1 MTPVTPPQ
9 CAWAPHGPLTQGRC
23 AVTTGPPPA
32 MRSGHWEAG
41 EEPGPSQGC
50 RRLLTPRARA
60 AAPDP
65 AGGTDAQML
74 WRVPPHHPPATRGD
88 AGSSPGRSGQT
99 APAGDSKS
107 ESRTGLWD
115 GGPRRGQ
122 GHSYMPARRVW
133 VRAGGPRPREH
144 TRLTSARPRP
154 RQRSPCPPRALA
166 RHSPPGA
173 RASRARS
180 RPAPTPRGHGAQVAP
195 GSCRPPGSSLS
206 RPHGHC
212 SRLGRA
218 PLPAPTSGE
227 LPALFFWGSSILSG
241 PAPLAGAPRTP
252 FSDRLHSVMSQSLA
266 DITGTDQ
273 AQGWGDCGQVWVASL
288 SGGGPVQATQPYR
301 AWWTLWQVPP
311 PWHLDSGDPG
321 CSPFYTALDTRA
333 PPPVGAHSCS
343 GAW

>member
-122 GHSYMPARRVW
+122 GHSYMPAQARGP
-133 VRAGGPRPREH
+133 AG
-144 TRLTSARPRP
+144 ARP
-154 RQRSPCPPRALA
+154 A
-166 RHSPPGA
+166 RLG
-173 RASRARS
+173 ASR
-180 RPAPTPRGHGAQVAP
+180 RPQASGAHA
-195 GSCRPPGSSLS
+195 SDL
-206 RPHGHC
+206 
-212 SRLGRA
+212 
-218 PLPAPTSGE
+218 
-227 LPALFFWGSSILSG
+227 G
-241 PAPLAGAPRTP
+241 PAPAPPAQPTPTPGPRAAQPSRRTGLTHKLAGSSNSARARCP
-252 FSDRLHSVMSQSLA
+252 
-266 DITGTDQ
+266 
-273 AQGWGDCGQVWVASL
+273 
-288 SGGGPVQATQPYR
+288 GGPWKLPPAWVQPEQASR
-301 AWWTLWQVPP
+301 TLLQVGPRSSASA
-311 PWHLDSGDPG
+311 HL
-321 CSPFYTALDTRA
+321 R
-333 PPPVGAHSCS
+333 
-343 GAW
+343 

>member
-1 MTPVTPPQ
+1 MAPLPRAGVRSPLGHRLQ
-9 CAWAPHGPLTQGRC
+9 CAAGTGKQVRSLAPPKDAGACSPREQERPPPTQRAAQTRKCSGGCRPTTHRPHGGMLGPLPD
-23 AVTTGPPPA
+23 ALA
-32 MRSGHWEAG
+32 
-41 EEPGPSQGC
+41 
-50 RRLLTPRARA
+50 RRHLRGTARA
-60 AAPDP
+60 S
-65 AGGTDAQML
+65 
-74 WRVPPHHPPATRGD
+74 H
-88 AGSSPGRSGQT
+88 
-99 APAGDSKS
+99 APACG
-107 ESRTGLWD
+107 TGARD
-115 GGPRRGQ
+115 GARATATCPPRPGGRQ
-122 GHSYMPARRVW
+122 VPARRVW

-288 SGGGPVQATQPYR
+288 PGGGPVQATQPYR

-321 CSPFYTALDTRA
+321 CSPFYTALDTCA